1 MASVSGLGVDGL
13 VSGLDTT
20 SLINSL
26 MTAEAQP
33 QTQLK
38 TQVTSTQTTITAL
51 QGLNTQIASLTTL
64 ATSTKSPT
72 SLALFT
78 TSSSSTNVTA
88 TAGTTASAGS
98 FDVVV
103 NAVAQAKV
111 GVSAAMPTWPAASA
125 GSSAPAALT
134 IVKADGTSVDIT
146 PSSNSIDS
154 IVTAVN
160 ASATAGVRALK
171 VAAGTDS
178 SGTPQYRIQFQS
190 TTTGA
195 QSDFQVYSGTSADV
209 TAGTATN
216 ILTASGA
223 AVIKPAQDA
232 QVTLY
237 AGTSAEQ
244 KITSSTN
251 TFTDLLPGVN
261 VTVSRASTDS
271 VTIGVAQDAAGA
283 TAVASGLV
291 SALNGVFALI
301 STKSAVVNSTDSAG
315 NNVVSGGPFTGD
327 STVRGANDALVS
339 AASMPING
347 HSPSEIGISINK
359 DGTLDFD
366 TSKFQSALA
375 SDPTGTATML
385 ASLASRVADA
395 GTQVSDKYT
404 GQLTGVITGQQS
416 LVTNMNDQISQWDIR
431 LAARRAA
438 LESQYSN
445 LEVQLSQL
453 NSQSSQLTSSLASV
467 PATYT
472 GA

>member
-33 QTQLK
+33 QTLLK
-38 TQVTSTQTTITAL
+38 TEVTDTQTKITAY
-51 QGLNTQIASLTTL
+51 QGLNQQIAGLATL
-64 ATSTKSPT
+64 ATTAQSST

-78 TSSSSTNVTA
+78 TSSSDASVTSTA
-88 TAGTTASAGS
+88 SATASAGS
-98 FDVVV
+98 FDLVVG
-103 NAVAQAKV
+103 AVAQAKV
-111 GVSAAMPTWPAASA
+111 GVSAAMATWPAAGA
-125 GSSAPAALT
+125 SSAAALT

-146 PSSNSIDS
+146 PSSNSIDAL
-154 IVTAVN
+154 VTAVN
-160 ASATAGVRALK
+160 TSSTAGVRALK

-178 SGTPQYRIQFQS
+178 SGAAQYRIQFSS

-195 QSDFQVYSGTSADV
+195 QGDFQVYSGTSTDV
-209 TAGTATN
+209 AAGSATN
-216 ILTASGA
+216 ILTAQGS
-223 AVIKPAQDA
+223 AVIKTAQDA
-232 QVTLY
+232 SVTLY
-237 AGTSAEQ
+237 AGTAAEQ

-251 TFTDLLPGVN
+251 TFSDLLPGVN
-261 VTVSRASTDS
+261 VTVSKASSDP
-271 VTIGVAQDAAGA
+271 VTVSVAQDATGA

-291 SALNGVFALI
+291 TSLNSVFALI
-301 STKSAVVNSTDSAG
+301 STKSAVVNSTDSSG

-327 STVRGANDALVS
+327 STVRGANDALTS

-366 TSKFQSALA
+366 SSKFATALANDPAGTQSMLSALA
-375 SDPTGTATML
+375 T
-385 ASLASRVADA
+385 RVADA
-395 GTQVSDKYT
+395 SNQVSDKYS

-416 LVTNMNDQISQWDIR
+416 LVTNLNDQVSQWDIR
-431 LAARRAA
+431 LAARRTA
-438 LESQYSN
+438 LEAQYSN

-453 NSQSSQLTSSLASV
+453 NSQSSSLTSSLASV

>member
-26 MTAEAQP
+26 MTAEAEP

-38 TQVTSTQTTITAL
+38 TQVTNTQTTITAL

-64 ATSTKSPT
+64 ATTSKSST
-72 SLALFT
+72 SLSLFTT
-78 TSSSSTNVTA
+78 TSSSANATA
-88 TAGTTASAGS
+88 TAGTNATAGT

-103 NAVAQAKV
+103 NQVAQAKV
-111 GVSAAMPTWPAASA
+111 GVSAAMSTWPAS
-125 GSSAPAALT
+125 GSGSTTPAVT
-134 IVKADGTSVDIT
+134 IVKADGTKVDVT
-146 PSSNSIDS
+146 PSSNSIDA
-154 IVTAVN
+154 IVTAIN
-160 ASATAGVRALK
+160 ASSTAGVKALK

-178 SGTPQYRIQFQS
+178 SGTAQYRIQLQS

-195 QSDFQVYSGTSADV
+195 QSDFQIYSGTSSDV
-209 TAGTATN
+209 DAGTATN
-216 ILTASGA
+216 ILTATGA

-237 AGTSAEQ
+237 AGTAAEQ
-244 KITSSTN
+244 KISSSTN
-251 TFTDLLPGVN
+251 TFSDLLPGVN
-261 VTVSRASTDS
+261 LTVNKASTDS
-271 VTIGVAQDAAGA
+271 ITVGVAQDTAGA

-301 STKSAVVNSTDSAG
+301 STKSAVVNSTDSSG
-315 NNVVSGGPFTGD
+315 NKVVSGGPFTGD

-366 TSKFQSALA
+366 QDKFQTALA
-375 SDPTGTATML
+375 SDPAGTQSML
-385 ASLASRVADA
+385 SALASRVADA
-395 GTQVSDKYT
+395 GTQISDKYS

-416 LVTNMNDQISQWDIR
+416 MVDTMNDQISQWDIR
-431 LAARRAA
+431 LAARRTA
-438 LESQYSN
+438 LEAQYSN

-453 NSQSSQLTSSLASV
+453 NSQSSSLTSGLASV
-467 PATYT
+467 PAVYT